1 MIDNII
7 EERWREFY
15 LPYTFGELH
24 SPQLNKVANR
34 IKLKDKKP
42 EDNSQLPI
50 GSESSGF
57 DNPLEEEL
65 YIKQH
70 KYTTEEN

>member
-1 MIDNII
+1 MIDI
-7 EERWREFY
+7 EEQWREFY

-24 SPQLNKVANR
+24 NTQFDKVANR
-34 IKLKDKKP
+34 IKLKDTKSENIPK
-42 EDNSQLPI
+42 PI
-50 GSESSGF
+50 GISGL

-65 YIKQH
+65 YIKQN